1 MATMRVAL
9 FRCVSRCGGALFY
22 CPYEERGEKV
32 SRPYNE
38 LQVLRKLDIP
48 DFRHMTKDKVVAFA
62 SMIPRMDPEVAK
74 KALEQFP
81 NFAST
86 SLDIMKEYRG
96 VLEEA
101 MRDDR
106 ESTQVCY
113 DMYNRVMDSLERIL
127 QEEELT
133 FDEKTY
139 ILNQMKEVADTVSQ
153 KDYEK
158 ANNRLKIIGIAGG
171 VAASIV
177 AVLGSIIGS
186 NLIVS
191 KSDKPE
197 DEE

>member
-1 MATMRVAL
+1 M
-9 FRCVSRCGGALFY
+9 
-22 CPYEERGEKV
+22 

-38 LQVLRKLDIP
+38 LQVLKKLDIP
-48 DFRHMTKDKVVAFA
+48 DFRHMTKDKVIAFA

-86 SLDIMKEYRG
+86 SLDIMKEYRY

-101 MRDDR
+101 MQDDR

-113 DMYNRVMDSLERIL
+113 DMYNRVMDSLEKIL
-127 QEEELT
+127 HEEELS

-139 ILNQMKEVADTVSQ
+139 ILNQMKEVADAVSQ

-158 ANNRLKIIGIAGG
+158 SVNRMKILAVAGG

-177 AVLGSIIGS
+177 AVLGSVIGS
-186 NLIVS
+186 NLVARNCDNQE
-191 KSDKPE
+191 DKE
-197 DEE
+197 

>member
-1 MATMRVAL
+1 M
-9 FRCVSRCGGALFY
+9 
-22 CPYEERGEKV
+22 
-32 SRPYNE
+32 SRPYTE
-38 LQVLRKLDIP
+38 LQVLKKLDIP
-48 DFRHMTKDKVVAFA
+48 DFRHLTKDKVIAFA
-62 SMIPRMDPEVAK
+62 SMIPKMDPEVAK

-96 VLEEA
+96 IIETTLA
-101 MRDDR
+101 DDR
-106 ESTQVCY
+106 DSTQKCY
-113 DMYNRVMDSLERIL
+113 EMYDRVMNSLEKIL
-127 QEEELT
+127 QEEELS

-139 ILNQMKEVADTVSQ
+139 ILDQMKLVADEVSR

-158 ANNRLKIIGIAGG
+158 SSNRLKLLGIAGG

-186 NLIVS
+186 NIITS
-191 KSDKPE
+191 KNDDL

>member
-1 MATMRVAL
+1 
-9 FRCVSRCGGALFY
+9 
-22 CPYEERGEKV
+22 
-32 SRPYNE
+32 
-38 LQVLRKLDIP
+38 
-48 DFRHMTKDKVVAFA
+48 
-62 SMIPRMDPEVAK
+62 MDPEVAK

-101 MRDDR
+101 MQDDR

-127 QEEELT
+127 QEEKLT

-171 VAASIV
+171 VAASTV

>member
-1 MATMRVAL
+1 M
-9 FRCVSRCGGALFY
+9 
-22 CPYEERGEKV
+22 

-113 DMYNRVMDSLERIL
+113 DMYNRVMDSLEKIL

-191 KSDKPE
+191 KSDKQE

>member
-1 MATMRVAL
+1 M
-9 FRCVSRCGGALFY
+9 
-22 CPYEERGEKV
+22 

-38 LQVLRKLDIP
+38 LQVLKKLDIP

-101 MRDDR
+101 MQDDR
-106 ESTQVCY
+106 DSTQVCY
-113 DMYNRVMDSLERIL
+113 DMYNRVMDSLEKIL

-133 FDEKTY
+133 FNEKTY
-139 ILNQMKEVADTVSQ
+139 ILNQMQEVADAVSQ

-158 ANNRLKIIGIAGG
+158 ANNRLKILGIAGG
-171 VAASIV
+171 IAASIV
-177 AVLGSIIGS
+177 AVLGSVIGS
-186 NLIVS
+186 NIITS
-191 KSDKPE
+191 KTEEPE
-197 DEE
+197 DK

>member
-1 MATMRVAL
+1 MRL
-9 FRCVSRCGGALFY
+9 SFGGALFY
-22 CPYEERGEKV
+22 CPYAEKKKGGGKRV

-38 LQVLRKLDIP
+38 LQVLKKLDIP
-48 DFRHMTKDKVVAFA
+48 DFRHMTKDKVIAFA

-86 SLDIMKEYRG
+86 SLDIMKEYRY

-101 MRDDR
+101 MQDDR

-113 DMYNRVMDSLERIL
+113 DMYNRVMDSLEKIL
-127 QEEELT
+127 HEEELS

-139 ILNQMKEVADTVSQ
+139 ILNQMKEVADAVSQ

-158 ANNRLKIIGIAGG
+158 SVNRMKILAVAGG

-177 AVLGSIIGS
+177 AVLGSVIGS
-186 NLIVS
+186 NLVARNCDNQE
-191 KSDKPE
+191 DKE
-197 DEE
+197 

>member
-1 MATMRVAL
+1 M
-9 FRCVSRCGGALFY
+9 
-22 CPYEERGEKV
+22 

-38 LQVLRKLDIP
+38 LQVLKKLDIP
-48 DFRHMTKDKVVAFA
+48 DFRHMTKDKVIAFA

-86 SLDIMKEYRG
+86 SLDIMKEYRY

-101 MRDDR
+101 MQDDR

-113 DMYNRVMDSLERIL
+113 DMYNRVMDSLEKIL
-127 QEEELT
+127 HEEELS
-133 FDEKTY
+133 FDKKTY
-139 ILNQMKEVADTVSQ
+139 ILNQMKEVADAVSQ

-158 ANNRLKIIGIAGG
+158 SVNRMKILAVAGG

-177 AVLGSIIGS
+177 AVLGSVIGS
-186 NLIVS
+186 NLTARNC
-191 KSDKPE
+191 DNQE

>member
-1 MATMRVAL
+1 M
-9 FRCVSRCGGALFY
+9 
-22 CPYEERGEKV
+22 

-38 LQVLRKLDIP
+38 LQVLKKLDIP
-48 DFRHMTKDKVVAFA
+48 DFRHLSKDKVITFA
-62 SMIPRMDPEVAK
+62 SMIPKMDPEVAK

-96 VLEEA
+96 VIETALA
-101 MRDDR
+101 DDK
-106 ESTQVCY
+106 ESTLKCY
-113 DMYNRVMDSLERIL
+113 EMYDRVMNSLERIL
-127 QEEELT
+127 QEEELS

-139 ILNQMKEVADTVSQ
+139 ILDQMKLVADEVSR

-158 ANNRLKIIGIAGG
+158 SSNRLKLIGIAGG

-186 NLIVS
+186 DIIAS
-191 KSDKPE
+191 KNDDLDKN
-197 DEE
+197 

>member
-1 MATMRVAL
+1 M
-9 FRCVSRCGGALFY
+9 
-22 CPYEERGEKV
+22 

-38 LQVLRKLDIP
+38 LQVLKKLDIP
-48 DFRHMTKDKVVAFA
+48 DFRHMTKDKVIAFA

-86 SLDIMKEYRG
+86 SLDIMKEYRY

-101 MRDDR
+101 MQDDR

-113 DMYNRVMDSLERIL
+113 DMYNRVMDSLEKIL
-127 QEEELT
+127 HEEELS

-139 ILNQMKEVADTVSQ
+139 ILNQMKEVADAVSQ

-158 ANNRLKIIGIAGG
+158 SVNRMKILAVAGG

-177 AVLGSIIGS
+177 AVLGSVIGS
-186 NLIVS
+186 NLIARNC
-191 KSDKPE
+191 DNQE
-197 DEE
+197 GEE

>member
-1 MATMRVAL
+1 VRL
-9 FRCVSRCGGALFY
+9 SFGGALFY
-22 CPYEERGEKV
+22 CPYAEKKGGKRV

-38 LQVLRKLDIP
+38 LQVLKKLDIP
-48 DFRHMTKDKVVAFA
+48 DFRHMTKDKVIAFA

-86 SLDIMKEYRG
+86 SLDIMKEYRY

-101 MRDDR
+101 MQDDR

-113 DMYNRVMDSLERIL
+113 DMYNRVMDSLEKIL
-127 QEEELT
+127 HEEELS

-139 ILNQMKEVADTVSQ
+139 ILNQMKEVADAVSQ

-158 ANNRLKIIGIAGG
+158 SVNRMKILAVAGG

-177 AVLGSIIGS
+177 AVLGSVIGS
-186 NLIVS
+186 NLVARNCDNQE
-191 KSDKPE
+191 DKE
-197 DEE
+197 

>member
-1 MATMRVAL
+1 M
-9 FRCVSRCGGALFY
+9 
-22 CPYEERGEKV
+22 
-32 SRPYNE
+32 
-38 LQVLRKLDIP
+38 Q
-48 DFRHMTKDKVVAFA
+48 
-62 SMIPRMDPEVAK
+62 
-74 KALEQFP
+74 
-81 NFAST
+81 
-86 SLDIMKEYRG
+86 
-96 VLEEA
+96 
-101 MRDDR
+101 DDR

-127 QEEELT
+127 QEEKLT

-171 VAASIV
+171 VAASIA

>member
-1 MATMRVAL
+1 MRVAL
-9 FRCVSRCGGALFY
+9 FRCVSHLGAHFFIAPMLKGGK
-22 CPYEERGEKV
+22 RV

-38 LQVLRKLDIP
+38 LQVLKKLDIP
-48 DFRHMTKDKVVAFA
+48 DFRHMTKDKVIAFA

-81 NFAST
+81 NFASI
-86 SLDIMKEYRG
+86 SLDIMKEYRC

-101 MRDDR
+101 MQDDR
-106 ESTQVCY
+106 ESSQVCY
-113 DMYNRVMDSLERIL
+113 DMYNRVMDSLEKIL
-127 QEEELT
+127 HEEELS

-139 ILNQMKEVADTVSQ
+139 ILNQMKEVADAVSQ

-158 ANNRLKIIGIAGG
+158 SVNRMKILAVAGG

-177 AVLGSIIGS
+177 AVLGSVIGS
-186 NLIVS
+186 NLIARNC
-191 KSDKPE
+191 DNQE